1 MERLIAI
8 SKTVDG
14 FELARLDL
22 KMRREGDVLG
32 RSQSGTRSH
41 LRLLRVLDDEEL
53 ILKARSVSQ
62 ALLEN
67 DPDLDQSPYLAAE
80 VRAMEAEAEAAFIE
94 KG

>member
-1 MERLIAI
+1 
-8 SKTVDG
+8 
-14 FELARLDL
+14 
-22 KMRREGDVLG
+22 
-32 RSQSGTRSH
+32 
-41 LRLLRVLDDEEL
+41 L